1 MGAVMTGA
9 VAMGAVAMAAL
20 SDQLLV
26 VTILGYLAA
35 MLCYAAE
42 YSFGARGAV
51 ARVADRELVA
61 AGAPTGPPQAAPS
74 GDLGLPD
81 WPGPVR
87 ESKIGERAGVAAVVV
102 TALTA
107 AIHASTLVTRAL
119 AAHRV
124 PWGNMYE
131 FLLALTLVGCV
142 AWLVLLRLRPG
153 VRPLGLILMAV
164 FVVLLG
170 SAGMVY
176 TAAGP
181 LVPALNSYWLRIHVT
196 CVATAGG
203 VFLVGF
209 GCAVLYLLR
218 EGYERGRT
226 GFPFALAARA
236 PAAATLERLTFRVH
250 AFAFPLLTVGVI
262 CGAIW
267 AEAAWGRYWGW
278 DPKET
283 WSFVTWVIY
292 AGYLHARATPSVK
305 RRTATWLAVAGWA
318 ALVFN
323 VYGVNLVFS
332 GLHSYS
338 GVS

>member
-1 MGAVMTGA
+1 
-9 VAMGAVAMAAL
+9 MADL
-20 SDQLLV
+20 SDHLLV

-42 YSFGARGAV
+42 YAFGARGAV
-51 ARVADRELVA
+51 ARAATRELVPA
-61 AGAPTGPPQAAPS
+61 AAALAPAGAPAGAAAS
-74 GDLGLPD
+74 GDLGLPGSLKQ
-81 WPGPVR
+81 PHQ
-87 ESKIGERAGVAAVVV
+87 SKIAERLGRAAVAV
-102 TALTA
+102 TALTGVAHA
-107 AIHASTLVTRAL
+107 ATLATRAV
-119 AAHRV
+119 AAGRV

-131 FLLALTLVGCV
+131 FLLALTLVGVV

-153 VRPLGLILMAV
+153 VRPLGLILMSV

-176 TAAGP
+176 TQAGP
-181 LVPALNSYWLRIHVT
+181 LVPALNSAWLRIHVT
-196 CVATAGG
+196 AVATAGG
-203 VFLVGF
+203 IFLVGF
-209 GCAVLYLLR
+209 GAAVLYLLR

-283 WSFVTWVIY
+283 WAFITWVLY

-305 RRTATWLAVAGWA
+305 RRTATWLAIAGWA

-323 VYGVNLVFS
+323 TYGVNLFFS
-332 GLHSYS
+332 GLHSYA
-338 GVS
+338 GVN

>member
-1 MGAVMTGA
+1 
-9 VAMGAVAMAAL
+9 MAGL

-26 VTILGYLAA
+26 VTILAYLAA

-42 YSFGARGAV
+42 YAFGARGAV
-51 ARVADRELVA
+51 ARVAERPLVA
-61 AGAPTGPPQAAPS
+61 VGAAASAPTPEPS
-74 GDLGLPD
+74 RGSP
-81 WPGPVR
+81 
-87 ESKIGERAGVAAVVV
+87 IAHRAGVTAVVV
-102 TALTA
+102 TALAGVAHA
-107 AIHASTLVTRAL
+107 ATLITRAV
-119 AAHRV
+119 AAQRV

-131 FLLALTLVGCV
+131 FLLALTLVGV
-142 AWLVLLRLRPG
+142 AAWLVLLRLRPG

-176 TAAGP
+176 TEAGP
-181 LVPALNSYWLRIHVT
+181 LVPALNSAWLKIHVSS
-196 CVATAGG
+196 VATAGG
-203 VFLVGF
+203 IFLVGF
-209 GCAVLYLLR
+209 GTAVLYLLR
-218 EGYERGRT
+218 EEYERGRT
-226 GFPFALAARA
+226 GFPYALAARA

-283 WSFVTWVIY
+283 WSFITWVIY

-338 GVS
+338 GLS